1 MSRSASA
8 RFAGCVAAA
17 VVATMMLGSCGVGFD
32 DDPRALQEEASTT
45 TVASSPSVGRLTTVL
60 YFVREGALVPL
71 EQELPDR
78 SPETLLT
85 ALSQPPDTEADSGL
99 GTSLPA
105 GTELL
110 GTSRTGDLLTVD
122 LSNEFDNVVGLSRQQ
137 AIGQMVLTVTQQG
150 AVQRL
155 EFQVDGET
163 ITVSSP
169 LRGDTTVVDACDFAD
184 LLASSDE
191 LAGAALPPQSLQDLD
206 DRRRALDDSCE
217 GVGPD

>member
-1 MSRSASA
+1 MSRSAAA
-8 RFAGCVAAA
+8 RCLSCLTAA
-17 VVATMMLGSCGVGFD
+17 VVAATVLGACGVGFD

-60 YFVREGALVPL
+60 YFVREGALVPV

-85 ALSQPPDTEADSGL
+85 ALSQPPDAAADSGL

-155 EFQVDGET
+155 EFQVEGET

-169 LRGDTTVVDACDFAD
+169 LQGDTTVVDACDFAD

-206 DRRRALDDSCE
+206 DRRSELDDSCQ
-217 GVGPD
+217 GVGS

>member
-1 MSRSASA
+1 
-8 RFAGCVAAA
+8 
-17 VVATMMLGSCGVGFD
+17 
-32 DDPRALQEEASTT
+32 
-45 TVASSPSVGRLTTVL
+45 VGRLTTVL

-78 SPETLLT
+78 SPATLLT
-85 ALSQPPDTEADSGL
+85 TLAQPPDAGADSGL
-99 GTSLPA
+99 STSLPA

-110 GTSRTGDLLTVD
+110 GTTRSGDLLTVD
-122 LSNEFDNVVGLSRQQ
+122 LSSEFDNVVGLSRQQ

-169 LRGDTTVVDACDFAD
+169 LQGDTTVVDACDFAD
-184 LLASSDE
+184 LLASTEE
-191 LAGAALPPQSLQDLD
+191 LVGAGLPPESLQDLD
-206 DRRRALDDSCE
+206 DRRSELDATCE
-217 GVGPD
+217 GVPGN